1 MKINIKSKISK
12 VVLSL
17 VSCITITACTMG
29 YSFTG
34 ASIPVDAKT
43 FSIDQIQ
50 NVATMVIPILSS
62 TLTDALKDRFSRQTR
77 LSQIREDGDM
87 AFSGEITNYISS
99 PIAVTGDEYA
109 SMNRLTVTVKIRF
122 VNKFDPESNFDKSF
136 SAYED
141 YDSNRLMQEVEP
153 TLIPQIVE
161 KLVEDIF
168 NASVSN
174 W

>member
-1 MKINIKSKISK
+1 MS
-12 VVLSL
+12 
-17 VSCITITACTMG
+17 

-43 FSIDQIQ
+43 FSVDQIQ
-50 NVATMVIPILSS
+50 NVSTMVVPQLSS

-87 AFSGEITNYISS
+87 SFAGEITNYVSS

-122 VNKFDPESNFDKSF
+122 TNKFKPEESFDKSF

-141 YDSNRLMQEVEP
+141 YDSNKLMQEVEP
-153 TLIPQIVE
+153 VLIPQIVE